1 MDHDGFCT
9 SPSLRRLAIV
19 LSSIYSG
26 MRHSKAIKQPDL
38 NRFVWSS
45 N

>member
-9 SPSLRRLAIV
+9 FPSLRFAIV
-19 LSSIYSG
+19 LSSRYSG

-38 NRFVWSS
+38 NRFVWNS

>member
-9 SPSLRRLAIV
+9 FPPLRFAIV
-19 LSSIYSG
+19 FSSRYSG
-26 MRHSKAIKQPDL
+26 TRHSKVIKQPDL
-38 NRFVWSS
+38 NRFVWNS